1 MSASSKLSS
10 ALQGRIRAPGDK
22 SISHRSIILGAL
34 AQGRTTVSG
43 LLEGADILSTVGAMR
58 ALGATVTRTGEGAW
72 EVDGVGAAGLR
83 APDGLVDCGNAGTGV
98 RLIMGAAA
106 GYPIDVTYT
115 GDESLR
121 SRPMGRVLE
130 PLAMMGV
137 EADAQAGGRL
147 PCTVHGTAAINA
159 VDYTPSKA
167 SAQVKSCVLLA
178 GLRAQGKTTVR
189 EIKLTRD
196 HTETM
201 LRAFGV
207 EVEVDDLAVSI
218 EGPATL
224 TATHIDVPGD
234 PSSAAFATVAALIVP
249 GSDVVIEDVMLNPRR
264 TALYDALISMGAD
277 ITFEQE
283 REVGG
288 GERVADIRARHSE
301 LQGITV
307 DPERAADMIDE
318 YPVLAVAAAF
328 ADGETHMNGI
338 HELRVKESDRISATV
353 ALLASNGVLVEE
365 REDGMSVTGNAG
377 APVPGGATVTTHHDH
392 RIAMS
397 ALVLG
402 LRATGGVS
410 VDDASM
416 IATSY
421 PGFFTDMQALGAEV
435 EVG

>member
-1 MSASSKLSS
+1 
-10 ALQGRIRAPGDK
+10 
-22 SISHRSIILGAL
+22 
-34 AQGRTTVSG
+34 
-43 LLEGADILSTVGAMR
+43 
-58 ALGATVTRTGEGAW
+58 
-72 EVDGVGAAGLR
+72 
-83 APDGLVDCGNAGTGV
+83 
-98 RLIMGAAA
+98 
-106 GYPIDVTYT
+106 
-115 GDESLR
+115 
-121 SRPMGRVLE
+121 
-130 PLAMMGV
+130 
-137 EADAQAGGRL
+137 
-147 PCTVHGTAAINA
+147 
-159 VDYTPSKA
+159 
-167 SAQVKSCVLLA
+167 
-178 GLRAQGKTTVR
+178 
-189 EIKLTRD
+189 
-196 HTETM
+196 
-201 LRAFGV
+201 
-207 EVEVDDLAVSI
+207 
-218 EGPATL
+218 
-224 TATHIDVPGD
+224 
-234 PSSAAFATVAALIVP
+234 
-249 GSDVVIEDVMLNPRR
+249 MLNPRR